1 MLKMDYEALKSCTIC
16 PRRCK
21 VDRTKGEKGV
31 CKMGAQAV
39 LSGAALHKWEENCIS
54 GTNGSGAVFFTG
66 CNMGCIFCQNSGIAA
81 GEDGIAVTE
90 ERLGEIFLELQEEG
104 AHNINLVT
112 PTHFVP
118 QIAQALKI
126 AKDKGLAIPVVYN
139 SSGYEC
145 AETLKMLEGYV
156 DIYLPDFKYM
166 DEKMAKEYSRASDY
180 PQAAKKALAEMVR
193 QTGPCVFEGGLI
205 KKGTI
210 VRHLVMPGQVRNS
223 KSVIQYLYE
232 TYGNDIYYSIMSQY
246 TPMPHMQDH
255 PLLGRTI
262 TKREYHK
269 VLDYALELGV
279 ENGFMQ
285 DGKAAKDS
293 FIPAFDG
300 TGVIKKGDK

>member
-1 MLKMDYEALKSCTIC
+1 
-16 PRRCK
+16 
-21 VDRTKGEKGV
+21 
-31 CKMGAQAV
+31 MGAQAV
-39 LSGAALHKWEENCIS
+39 LSRAALHKWEENCIS

>member
-1 MLKMDYEALKSCTIC
+1 MLKMDDKTLKSCTLC
-16 PRRCK
+16 PRNCK
-21 VDRTKGEKGV
+21 VDRTKNEKGV
-31 CKMGAQAV
+31 CGMGSRVV
-39 LSGAALHKWEENCIS
+39 LSRAALHKWEENCIS

-66 CNMGCIFCQNSGIAA
+66 CNMRCIFCQNNRIAA
-81 GEDGIAVTE
+81 GEDGIEVTE
-90 ERLGEIFLELQEEG
+90 ERLGEIFLELQAQG

-118 QIAQALKI
+118 QIVEALKT
-126 AKDKGLAIPVVYN
+126 AKEKGLTIPVVYN
-139 SSGYEC
+139 TSGYEC
-145 AETLKMLEGYV
+145 AETLRMLEGYV

-166 DEKMAKEYSRASDY
+166 DETMAGEYSKAWDY
-180 PQAAKKALAEMVR
+180 PEAAKKALAEMVR
-193 QTGPCVFEGGLI
+193 QTGPCVFEGDLI

-210 VRHLVMPGQVRNS
+210 VRHLVMPGQVKNS
-223 KSVIQYLYE
+223 KRVLQYLFE
-232 TYGNDIYYSIMSQY
+232 TYGNHIYYSIMSQY
-246 TPMPHMQDH
+246 TPMPHMQEH

-285 DGKAAKDS
+285 DGKAAKES

-300 TGVIKKGDK
+300 TGVIHKGEV